1 MIARHGINAGV
12 IFLSKNKNNY
22 LGVDPTIKKKKK
34 KKDKE
39 KEREK
44 EAAIREE

>member
-1 MIARHGINAGV
+1 MSEYGFV
-12 IFLSKNKNNY
+12 SKSSLK
-22 LGVDPTIKKKKK
+22 LKGVDPTIKKKKK

-44 EAAIREE
+44 EAAIREEWFSWLVY

>member
-1 MIARHGINAGV
+1 MLSTNAGV

-22 LGVDPTIKKKKK
+22 LGVDQTIKKKKK

-39 KEREK
+39 KEKEREK